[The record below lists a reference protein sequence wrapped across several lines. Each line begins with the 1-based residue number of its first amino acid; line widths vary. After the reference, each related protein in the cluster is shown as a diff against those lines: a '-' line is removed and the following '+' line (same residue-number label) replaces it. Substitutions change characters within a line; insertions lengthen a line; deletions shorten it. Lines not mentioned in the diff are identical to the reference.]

1 MPLAPSLFFMP
12 FFAPENSIN
21 HHRQKEKAGHNTPPG
36 LQNPWGSK
44 LWGMTLGE
52 QLFSTLGD
60 KISVLIID

>member
-1 MPLAPSLFFMP
+1 MKMRFFS
-12 FFAPENSIN
+12 FPESYT
-21 HHRQKEKAGHNTPPG
+21 KAWPIARLNVLG

>member
-1 MPLAPSLFFMP
+1 MQKGLSALNPL
-12 FFAPENSIN
+12 
-21 HHRQKEKAGHNTPPG
+21 G

>member
-1 MPLAPSLFFMP
+1 MGKCHLRMTL
-12 FFAPENSIN
+12 
-21 HHRQKEKAGHNTPPG
+21 G